1 MKKLISLMIA
11 AIMLLSLAACGEAPD
26 SSAAETEPPETSAP
40 KTEDGRPVTEVTTV
54 DELLDAIA
62 PDTVI
67 ELTGQRYMLTEASDY
82 GTGSGSG
89 YYRWDTGDGAEL
101 VIENVTGLTIRAAN
115 RDTCIVTEPRWV
127 NVLHFIG
134 CEDITLEGFTAGH
147 TDGAYCSGGVLCFEN
162 TKGVTVDGCSLY
174 GCGTEGVTTY
184 SCEDVAVTGSEI
196 WNCSQGAAFIYDSKN
211 VSFDNCDFHGI
222 TAEFG
227 MFRTIDSDKFAL
239 LNSTIRD
246 SSGDVFF
253 NSSRSSGV
261 YIGGCEVSGNK
272 FRNMFASELVPVTV
286 EGCTLGDNDII
297 DWYADMEKLGS
308 LYENSKAVDPDG
320 NVYTYSELQEMQKTE
335 NAVWNAYVPE
345 VASTPD
351 VAVSEDG
358 KVHVTTV
365 DEFLAAIAPD
375 TTIYL
380 EPGVYDLSTAAGC
393 GVTETDRYRWDL
405 RFDGPSLVIT
415 GVDGLTIE
423 GAGAESVTIA
433 AVPRYADVLGFE
445 RCAGLTLRGFTA
457 GHTEEKGYCTG
468 GVLYFDLCDDAVIDG
483 CALFGCGIMG
493 ITAGSCADMNVSNT
507 EIYDCEYGA
516 VTLND
521 SNAVFDSCDIHD
533 NGGPDFQLYN
543 STAIVDGKEQTASL
557 TTPKAPAD

>member
-11 AIMLLSLAACGEAPD
+11 AIMLLSLAACGEAPA
-26 SSAAETEPPETSAP
+26 SSVAETEPTETSAP

-54 DELLDAIA
+54 DELLAAIA
-62 PDTVI
+62 PNTVI

-127 NVLHFIG
+127 NVLHFID
-134 CEDITLEGFTAGH
+134 CEDIALEGFTAGH

-286 EGCTLGDNDII
+286 EGCALGDNDII

-345 VASTPD
+345 VASTPE

-380 EPGVYDLSTAAGC
+380 EAGVYDLSTAAGC

-493 ITAGSCADMNVSNT
+493 ITAGNCADMNVSNT

-533 NGGPDFQLYN
+533 NGGPDFQLYG
-543 STAIVDGKEQTASL
+543 STAIVDGKEQTA
-557 TTPKAPAD
+557 

>member
-67 ELTGQRYMLTEASDY
+67 ELTGQRYMLTEASTY

-127 NVLHFIG
+127 NVLHFTG

-272 FRNMFASELVPVTV
+272 FRDMFASELIPVTV
-286 EGCTLGDNDII
+286 EGCALGDNDII

-308 LYENSKAVDPDG
+308 LYENSKAVDHER
-320 NVYTYSELQEMQKTE
+320 NVYSYSELQNMQKTE

-345 VASTPD
+345 VSTPE

-493 ITAGSCADMNVSNT
+493 ITASNCDDMNVSNT

-533 NGGPDFQLYN
+533 NGGPDFQLYG
-543 STAIVDGKEQTASL
+543 STAIVDGKEQTA
-557 TTPKAPAD
+557 

>member
-1 MKKLISLMIA
+1 MKKLISLIIA
-11 AIMLLSLAACGEAPD
+11 AIMLLSLAACGEAPAAP
-26 SSAAETEPPETSAP
+26 AAETEPPETSAP
-40 KTEDGRPVTEVTTV
+40 KTEDGRTVTEVTTV

-67 ELTGQRYMLTEASDY
+67 ELTGQRYMLTEASTY
-82 GTGSGSG
+82 GTDSGSE
-89 YYRWDTGDGAEL
+89 YYRWNGWDTGDGAEL

-127 NVLHFIG
+127 NVLHFID
-134 CEDITLEGFTAGH
+134 CEDIALEGFTAGH

-253 NSSRSSGV
+253 NSSCSSGV

-272 FRNMFASELVPVTV
+272 FRDMFASELIPVTV
-286 EGCTLGDNDII
+286 EGCALGDNDII

-308 LYENSKAVDPDG
+308 LYENSKAVDHER
-320 NVYTYSELQEMQKTE
+320 NVYSYSELQNMQKTE

-345 VASTPD
+345 VSTPE

-533 NGGPDFQLYN
+533 NGGPDFQLYG
-543 STAIVDGKEQTASL
+543 STAIVDGKEQTA
-557 TTPKAPAD
+557 

>member
-54 DELLDAIA
+54 DELLAAIA

-127 NVLHFIG
+127 NVLHFID
-134 CEDITLEGFTAGH
+134 CENITLEGFTAGH

-253 NSSRSSGV
+253 NSSRSGGV

-272 FRNMFASELVPVTV
+272 FRDMFASELIPVTV
-286 EGCTLGDNDII
+286 EGCALGDNDII

-308 LYENSKAVDPDG
+308 LYENSKAVDHER
-320 NVYTYSELQEMQKTE
+320 NVYSYSELQNMQKTE

-345 VASTPD
+345 VSTPE

-405 RFDGPSLVIT
+405 RFDGPSLIIT

-493 ITAGSCADMNVSNT
+493 ITASNCADMNVSNT

-521 SNAVFDSCDIHD
+521 SNAVFDNCDIHD
-533 NGGPDFQLYN
+533 NGGPDLQLYG
-543 STAIVDGKEQTASL
+543 STAIVDGKEQTA
-557 TTPKAPAD
+557 

>member
-26 SSAAETEPPETSAP
+26 SSAEETEPPETSAP

-54 DELLDAIA
+54 DELLAAIA

-261 YIGGCEVSGNK
+261 YIGGCEVSSNK
-272 FRNMFASELVPVTV
+272 FRDMFASELIPVTV
-286 EGCTLGDNDII
+286 EGCALGDNDII

-308 LYENSKAVDPDG
+308 LYENSKAVDHER
-320 NVYTYSELQEMQKTE
+320 NVYSYSELQNMQKTE

-345 VASTPD
+345 VSTPE

-358 KVHVTTV
+358 KVHVMTV

-493 ITAGSCADMNVSNT
+493 ITASNCDDMNVSNT

-521 SNAVFDSCDIHD
+521 SNAVFDNCDIHD
-533 NGGPDFQLYN
+533 NGGPDFQLYG
-543 STAIVDGKEQTASL
+543 STAIVDGKEQTA
-557 TTPKAPAD
+557 

>member
-54 DELLDAIA
+54 DELLAAIA

-162 TKGVTVDGCSLY
+162 TKTVTVDGCSLY

-272 FRNMFASELVPVTV
+272 FRDMFASELIPVTV
-286 EGCTLGDNDII
+286 EGCALGDNDII

-308 LYENSKAVDPDG
+308 LYENSKAVDHER
-320 NVYTYSELQEMQKTE
+320 NVYSYSELQNMQKTE

-345 VASTPD
+345 VSTPE

-493 ITAGSCADMNVSNT
+493 ITASSCTDMNVSNT

-521 SNAVFDSCDIHD
+521 SNAVFDNCDIHD

-543 STAIVDGKEQTASL
+543 STAIVDGKEQIS
-557 TTPKAPAD
+557 

>member
-11 AIMLLSLAACGEAPD
+11 VIMLFSLAACGEAPAAP
-26 SSAAETEPPETSAP
+26 AAETEPAETPLP
-40 KTEDGRPVTEVTTV
+40 KTENGRPVTEVTTV
-54 DELLDAIA
+54 DELLAAIA

-272 FRNMFASELVPVTV
+272 FRDMFASELIPVTV
-286 EGCTLGDNDII
+286 EGCALGDNDII

-308 LYENSKAVDPDG
+308 LYENSKAVDPEG
-320 NVYTYSELQEMQKTE
+320 NVYTYSELQNMQKTE

-345 VASTPD
+345 VSTPE

-493 ITAGSCADMNVSNT
+493 ITASNCDDMNVSNT

-521 SNAVFDSCDIHD
+521 SNAVFDNCDIHD
-533 NGGPDFQLYN
+533 NGGPDFQLYG
-543 STAIVDGKEQTASL
+543 STAIVDGKEQTA
-557 TTPKAPAD
+557 

>member
-11 AIMLLSLAACGEAPD
+11 AIMLLSLAACGEDPD

-40 KTEDGRPVTEVTTV
+40 KTEDGRTVTEVTTV
-54 DELLDAIA
+54 DELLAAIA

-286 EGCTLGDNDII
+286 EGCTLGNNDII

-345 VASTPD
+345 VASTPE

-521 SNAVFDSCDIHD
+521 SNAVFDNCDIHD

-543 STAIVDGKEQTASL
+543 STAIVDGKEQTA
-557 TTPKAPAD
+557 

>member
-26 SSAAETEPPETSAP
+26 SSAEETEPPETSAP

-54 DELLDAIA
+54 DELLAAIA

-261 YIGGCEVSGNK
+261 YIGGGEVSGNK
-272 FRNMFASELVPVTV
+272 FRDMFASELIPVTV
-286 EGCTLGDNDII
+286 EGCALGDNDII

-308 LYENSKAVDPDG
+308 LYENSKAVDHER
-320 NVYTYSELQEMQKTE
+320 NVYSYSELQNMQKTE

-345 VASTPD
+345 VSTPE

-358 KVHVTTV
+358 KVHVMTV

-493 ITAGSCADMNVSNT
+493 ITASNCDDMNVSNT

-521 SNAVFDSCDIHD
+521 SNAVFDNCDIHD
-533 NGGPDFQLYN
+533 NGGPDFQLYG
-543 STAIVDGKEQTASL
+543 STAIVDGKEQTA
-557 TTPKAPAD
+557 

>member
-11 AIMLLSLAACGEAPD
+11 VIMLLSLAACGEAPD

-40 KTEDGRPVTEVTTV
+40 KTEDGRTVTEVTTV
-54 DELLDAIA
+54 DELLAAIA

-89 YYRWDTGDGAEL
+89 YYRWDTGGGAEL

-127 NVLHFIG
+127 NVLHFIA

-246 SSGDVFF
+246 SSGDIFF

-272 FRNMFASELVPVTV
+272 FRDMFASELIPVTV
-286 EGCTLGDNDII
+286 EGCALGDNDII

-308 LYENSKAVDPDG
+308 LYENSKAVDHER
-320 NVYTYSELQEMQKTE
+320 NVYSYSELQNMQKTK

-345 VASTPD
+345 VSTPE

-493 ITAGSCADMNVSNT
+493 ITASNCDDMNVSNT

-533 NGGPDFQLYN
+533 NGGPDFQLYG
-543 STAIVDGKEQTASL
+543 STAIVDGKEQTA
-557 TTPKAPAD
+557 

>member
-1 MKKLISLMIA
+1 MKKLVSLMIA
-11 AIMLLSLAACGEAPD
+11 VIMLFSLAACGEAPAAP
-26 SSAAETEPPETSAP
+26 AAETEPAETPLP
-40 KTEDGRPVTEVTTV
+40 KTENGRPVTEVTTV
-54 DELLDAIA
+54 DERLDAIA

-89 YYRWDTGDGAEL
+89 YYRWDTGGGAEL

-246 SSGDVFF
+246 SSGDIFF

-272 FRNMFASELVPVTV
+272 FRDMFASELIPVTV
-286 EGCTLGDNDII
+286 EGCALGDNDII

-308 LYENSKAVDPDG
+308 LYENSKAVDHER
-320 NVYTYSELQEMQKTE
+320 NVYSYSELQNMQKTE

-345 VASTPD
+345 VSTPE

-457 GHTEEKGYCTG
+457 GHTEEKGACTG

-493 ITAGSCADMNVSNT
+493 ITASNCDDMNVSNT

-521 SNAVFDSCDIHD
+521 SNAVFDNCDIHD
-533 NGGPDFQLYN
+533 NGGPDFQLYG
-543 STAIVDGKEQTASL
+543 STAIVDGKEQTA
-557 TTPKAPAD
+557 

>member
-26 SSAAETEPPETSAP
+26 SSAEETEPPETSAP

-54 DELLDAIA
+54 DELLAAIA

-211 VSFDNCDFHGI
+211 VSFDNCDFHGS

-272 FRNMFASELVPVTV
+272 FRDMFASELIPVTV
-286 EGCTLGDNDII
+286 EGCALGDNDII

-308 LYENSKAVDPDG
+308 LYENSKAVDHER
-320 NVYTYSELQEMQKTE
+320 NVYSYSELQNMQKTE
-335 NAVWNAYVPE
+335 NAVWNAYVPA
-345 VASTPD
+345 VSTPE

-365 DEFLAAIAPD
+365 DEFFAAIAPD

-493 ITAGSCADMNVSNT
+493 ITASNCDDMNVSNT

-521 SNAVFDSCDIHD
+521 SNAVFDNCDIHD
-533 NGGPDFQLYN
+533 NGGPDFQLYG
-543 STAIVDGKEQTASL
+543 STAIVDGKEQTA
-557 TTPKAPAD
+557 

>member
-493 ITAGSCADMNVSNT
+493 ITASNCDDMNVSNT

-543 STAIVDGKEQTASL
+543 STAIVDGKEQTA
-557 TTPKAPAD
+557 

>member
-40 KTEDGRPVTEVTTV
+40 KTEDGRTVIEVTTV
-54 DELLDAIA
+54 DELLAAIA

-286 EGCTLGDNDII
+286 EGCALGDNDII

-345 VASTPD
+345 VASTPE

-380 EPGVYDLSTAAGC
+380 EAGVYDLSTAAGC

-543 STAIVDGKEQTASL
+543 STAIVDGKEQTA
-557 TTPKAPAD
+557 

>member
-26 SSAAETEPPETSAP
+26 SSAAEAEPPETSAP
-40 KTEDGRPVTEVTTV
+40 KTEDGRTVIEVTTV

-67 ELTGQRYMLTEASDY
+67 ELTGQRYMLTEASTY
-82 GTGSGSG
+82 GTDSGSE
-89 YYRWDTGDGAEL
+89 YYSWNGWDTGDGAEL

-134 CEDITLEGFTAGH
+134 CEDITLAGFTAGH

-196 WNCSQGAAFIYDSKN
+196 WNCSQGAAFIYYSKN

-222 TAEFG
+222 TAELG
-227 MFRTIDSDKFAL
+227 MFRITSSDKFAL
-239 LNSTIRD
+239 LNSTVRD
-246 SSGDVFF
+246 SSGDLFI
-253 NSSRSSGV
+253 SSSCSSGV
-261 YIGGCEVSGNK
+261 YIGGCEVSNNK
-272 FRNMFASELVPVTV
+272 FRDMFASELVPITV

-308 LYENSKAVDPDG
+308 LYENSKAVDPEG
-320 NVYTYSELQEMQKTE
+320 NVYTYSELQEMQKTD
-335 NAVWNAYVPE
+335 NAVWNAYAPE
-345 VASTPD
+345 VSTPELS
-351 VAVSEDG
+351 VSEDG

-380 EPGVYDLSTAAGC
+380 EAGTYDLSTAEGY
-393 GVTETDRYRWDL
+393 GVSGTERYHWEL

-433 AVPRYADVLGFE
+433 AVPRYADVLSFE

-457 GHTEEKGYCTG
+457 GHTEEKGACTG

-521 SNAVFDSCDIHD
+521 SNAVFDNCDIHD
-533 NGGPDFQLYN
+533 NGGPDFQLYG
-543 STAIVDGKEQTASL
+543 STAIVDGKEQTA
-557 TTPKAPAD
+557 

>member
-26 SSAAETEPPETSAP
+26 SSAEETEPPETSAP

-54 DELLDAIA
+54 DELLAAIA

-272 FRNMFASELVPVTV
+272 FRDMFASELIPVTV
-286 EGCTLGDNDII
+286 EGCALGDNDII

-308 LYENSKAVDPDG
+308 LYENSKAVDHER
-320 NVYTYSELQEMQKTE
+320 NVYSYSELQNMQKTE

-345 VASTPD
+345 VSTPE

-358 KVHVTTV
+358 KVHVMTV

-493 ITAGSCADMNVSNT
+493 ITASNCDDMNVSNT

-521 SNAVFDSCDIHD
+521 SNAVFDNCDIHD
-533 NGGPDFQLYN
+533 NGCPDFQLYG
-543 STAIVDGKEQTASL
+543 STAIVDGKEQTA
-557 TTPKAPAD
+557 

>member
-40 KTEDGRPVTEVTTV
+40 KTEDGRTVTEVTTV
-54 DELLDAIA
+54 DELLAAIA

-67 ELTGQRYMLTEASDY
+67 ELTGQRYMLTEASTY
-82 GTGSGSG
+82 GTDSGSG

-239 LNSTIRD
+239 LNSTVRD

-286 EGCTLGDNDII
+286 EGCALGDNDII

-433 AVPRYADVLGFE
+433 AVPRYADVLSFE

-543 STAIVDGKEQTASL
+543 STAIVDGKEQTA
-557 TTPKAPAD
+557 

>member
-26 SSAAETEPPETSAP
+26 SSAEETEPPETSAP

-272 FRNMFASELVPVTV
+272 FRDMFASELIPVTV
-286 EGCTLGDNDII
+286 EGCALGDNDII

-308 LYENSKAVDPDG
+308 LYENSKAVDHER
-320 NVYTYSELQEMQKTE
+320 NVYSYSELQNMQKTE

-345 VASTPD
+345 VSTPE

-358 KVHVTTV
+358 KVHVMTV

-521 SNAVFDSCDIHD
+521 SNAVFDNCDIHD
-533 NGGPDFQLYN
+533 NGGPDFQLYG
-543 STAIVDGKEQTASL
+543 STAIVDGKEQTA
-557 TTPKAPAD
+557 

>member
-54 DELLDAIA
+54 DELLAAIA

-272 FRNMFASELVPVTV
+272 FRDMFASELIPVTV
-286 EGCTLGDNDII
+286 EGCALGDNDII

-308 LYENSKAVDPDG
+308 LYENSKAVDHER
-320 NVYTYSELQEMQKTE
+320 NVYSYSELQNMQKTE

-345 VASTPD
+345 VSTPE

-380 EPGVYDLSTAAGC
+380 EAGTYDLSTAEGC

-493 ITAGSCADMNVSNT
+493 ITASSCADMNVSNT

-533 NGGPDFQLYN
+533 NGGPDFKLYN
-543 STAIVDGKEQTASL
+543 STAIVDGKEQTA
-557 TTPKAPAD
+557 

>member
-67 ELTGQRYMLTEASDY
+67 ELTGQRYMLTEASNY

-246 SSGDVFF
+246 SSGDIFF

-272 FRNMFASELVPVTV
+272 FRDMFASELIPVTV
-286 EGCTLGDNDII
+286 EGCALGDNDII

-308 LYENSKAVDPDG
+308 LYENSKAVDHER
-320 NVYTYSELQEMQKTE
+320 NVYSYSELQNMQKTK

-345 VASTPD
+345 VSTPE

-493 ITAGSCADMNVSNT
+493 ITASNCDDMNVSNT

-533 NGGPDFQLYN
+533 NGGPDFQLYG
-543 STAIVDGKEQTASL
+543 STAIVDGK
-557 TTPKAPAD
+557 

>member
-272 FRNMFASELVPVTV
+272 FRDMFASELIPVTV
-286 EGCTLGDNDII
+286 EDCALGDNDII

-308 LYENSKAVDPDG
+308 LYENSKAVDHER
-320 NVYTYSELQEMQKTE
+320 NVYSYSELQNMQKTE

-345 VASTPD
+345 VSTPE

-358 KVHVTTV
+358 KVHVMTV

-433 AVPRYADVLGFE
+433 AVPRYADVLGCE
-445 RCAGLTLRGFTA
+445 RCAGMTLRGFTA

-493 ITAGSCADMNVSNT
+493 ITASNCDDMNVSNT

-521 SNAVFDSCDIHD
+521 SNAVFDNCDIHD
-533 NGGPDFQLYN
+533 NGGPDFQLYG
-543 STAIVDGKEQTASL
+543 STAIVDGKEQTA
-557 TTPKAPAD
+557 

>member
-67 ELTGQRYMLTEASDY
+67 ELTGQRYMLTEASNY

-272 FRNMFASELVPVTV
+272 FRDMFASELIPVTV
-286 EGCTLGDNDII
+286 EDCALGDNDII

-308 LYENSKAVDPDG
+308 LYENSKAVDPEG
-320 NVYTYSELQEMQKTE
+320 NVYTYSELQNMQKTE

-345 VASTPD
+345 VSTPE

-415 GVDGLTIE
+415 GVDGLSIE

-493 ITAGSCADMNVSNT
+493 ITASNCDDMNVSNT

-521 SNAVFDSCDIHD
+521 SNAVFDNCDIHD
-533 NGGPDFQLYN
+533 NGGPDFQLYG
-543 STAIVDGKEQTASL
+543 STAIVDGKEQTA
-557 TTPKAPAD
+557 

>member
-67 ELTGQRYMLTEASDY
+67 ELTGQRYMLTEASNY

-246 SSGDVFF
+246 SSGDIFF

-272 FRNMFASELVPVTV
+272 FRDMFASELIPVTV
-286 EGCTLGDNDII
+286 EGCALGDNDII

-308 LYENSKAVDPDG
+308 LYENSKAVDPEG
-320 NVYTYSELQEMQKTE
+320 NVYTYSELQNMQKTE

-345 VASTPD
+345 VSTPE

-493 ITAGSCADMNVSNT
+493 ITASNCDDMNVSNT

-533 NGGPDFQLYN
+533 NGGPDFQLYG
-543 STAIVDGKEQTASL
+543 STAIVDGKEQTA
-557 TTPKAPAD
+557 

>member
-67 ELTGQRYMLTEASDY
+67 ELTGQRYMLTEASTY

-127 NVLHFIG
+127 NVLHFTG

-272 FRNMFASELVPVTV
+272 FRDMFASELIPVTV
-286 EGCTLGDNDII
+286 EGCALGDNDII

-320 NVYTYSELQEMQKTE
+320 NVYTYSALQEMQKTE

-345 VASTPD
+345 VSTPE

-493 ITAGSCADMNVSNT
+493 ITASNCDDMNVSNT

-533 NGGPDFQLYN
+533 NGGPDFQLYG
-543 STAIVDGKEQTASL
+543 STAIVDGKEQTA
-557 TTPKAPAD
+557 

>member
-11 AIMLLSLAACGEAPD
+11 AIMLFSLAACGEAPAAP
-26 SSAAETEPPETSAP
+26 AAETEPAETPLP
-40 KTEDGRPVTEVTTV
+40 KTENGRPVTEVTTV
-54 DELLDAIA
+54 DELLAAIA

-127 NVLHFIG
+127 NVLHFID
-134 CEDITLEGFTAGH
+134 CENITLEGFTAGH

-272 FRNMFASELVPVTV
+272 FRDMFASELVPVTV
-286 EGCTLGDNDII
+286 EGCALGDNDII

-405 RFDGPSLVIT
+405 RFDGPSLIIT

-493 ITAGSCADMNVSNT
+493 ITASNCDDMNVSNT

-533 NGGPDFQLYN
+533 NGGPDFQLYG
-543 STAIVDGKEQTASL
+543 STAIVDGKEQTA
-557 TTPKAPAD
+557 

>member
-26 SSAAETEPPETSAP
+26 SSAEETEPPETSAP

-54 DELLDAIA
+54 DELLAAIA

-272 FRNMFASELVPVTV
+272 FRDMFASELIPVTV
-286 EGCTLGDNDII
+286 EGCALGDNDII

-308 LYENSKAVDPDG
+308 LYENSKAVDHER
-320 NVYTYSELQEMQKTE
+320 NVYSYSELQNMQKTE

-345 VASTPD
+345 VSTPE

-493 ITAGSCADMNVSNT
+493 ITASNCDDMNVSNT

-521 SNAVFDSCDIHD
+521 SNAVFDNCDIHD
-533 NGGPDFQLYN
+533 NGGPDFQLYG
-543 STAIVDGKEQTASL
+543 STAIVDGKEQTA
-557 TTPKAPAD
+557 

>member
-1 MKKLISLMIA
+1 
-11 AIMLLSLAACGEAPD
+11 MLLSLAACGEAPD

-67 ELTGQRYMLTEASDY
+67 ELTGQRYMLTEASNY

-246 SSGDVFF
+246 SSGDIFF

-272 FRNMFASELVPVTV
+272 FRDMFASELIPVTV
-286 EGCTLGDNDII
+286 EGCALGDNDII

-308 LYENSKAVDPDG
+308 LYENSKAVDHER
-320 NVYTYSELQEMQKTE
+320 NVYSYSELQNMQKTK

-345 VASTPD
+345 VSTPE

-375 TTIYL
+375 TTVYL

-493 ITAGSCADMNVSNT
+493 ITASNCDDMNVSNT

-533 NGGPDFQLYN
+533 NGGPDFQLYG
-543 STAIVDGKEQTASL
+543 STAIVDGKEQTA
-557 TTPKAPAD
+557 

>member
-11 AIMLLSLAACGEAPD
+11 AIMLLSLAACGEAPA
-26 SSAAETEPPETSAP
+26 SSVAETEPTETSAP

-54 DELLDAIA
+54 DELLAAIA
-62 PDTVI
+62 PNTVI

-127 NVLHFIG
+127 NVLHFID
-134 CEDITLEGFTAGH
+134 CEDIALEGFTAGH

-239 LNSTIRD
+239 LNSTVRD

-286 EGCTLGDNDII
+286 EGCALGDNDII

-345 VASTPD
+345 VTSTPE

-521 SNAVFDSCDIHD
+521 SNAVFDNCDIHD

-543 STAIVDGKEQTASL
+543 STAIVDGKEQTA
-557 TTPKAPAD
+557 

>member
-54 DELLDAIA
+54 DELLAAIA

-272 FRNMFASELVPVTV
+272 FRDMFASELVPITV
-286 EGCTLGDNDII
+286 EGCALGDNDII

-308 LYENSKAVDPDG
+308 LYENSKAVDHER
-320 NVYTYSELQEMQKTE
+320 NVYSYSELQNMQKTE
-335 NAVWNAYVPE
+335 TAVWNAYVPE
-345 VASTPD
+345 VSTPE

-493 ITAGSCADMNVSNT
+493 ITASNCDDMNVSNT

-521 SNAVFDSCDIHD
+521 SNAVLDNCDIHD
-533 NGGPDFQLYN
+533 NGGPDFQLYG
-543 STAIVDGKEQTASL
+543 STAIVDGKEQTA
-557 TTPKAPAD
+557 

>member
-54 DELLDAIA
+54 DELLAAIA

-261 YIGGCEVSGNK
+261 YIGGCEVSSNK
-272 FRNMFASELVPVTV
+272 FRDMFASELIPVTV
-286 EGCTLGDNDII
+286 EGCALGDNDII

-308 LYENSKAVDPDG
+308 LYENSKAVDHER
-320 NVYTYSELQEMQKTE
+320 NVYSYSELQNMQKTE

-345 VASTPD
+345 VSTPE

-493 ITAGSCADMNVSNT
+493 ITASNCDDMNVSNT

-521 SNAVFDSCDIHD
+521 SNAVFDNCDIHD
-533 NGGPDFQLYN
+533 NGGPDFQLYG
-543 STAIVDGKEQTASL
+543 STAIVDGKEQTA
-557 TTPKAPAD
+557 

>member
-184 SCEDVAVTGSEI
+184 SCEDVADTGSEI

-272 FRNMFASELVPVTV
+272 LRDMFASELIPVTV
-286 EGCTLGDNDII
+286 EGCALGDNDII

-308 LYENSKAVDPDG
+308 LYENSKAVDHER
-320 NVYTYSELQEMQKTE
+320 NVYSYSELQNMQKTE

-345 VASTPD
+345 VSTPE

-493 ITAGSCADMNVSNT
+493 ITASNCDDMNVSNT

-533 NGGPDFQLYN
+533 NGGPDFQLYG
-543 STAIVDGKEQTASL
+543 STAIVDGKEQTA
-557 TTPKAPAD
+557 

>member
-40 KTEDGRPVTEVTTV
+40 KAEDGRTVIEVTTV

-261 YIGGCEVSGNK
+261 YIGGCEVRGNK
-272 FRNMFASELVPVTV
+272 FRDMFASELIPVTV
-286 EGCTLGDNDII
+286 EGCALGDNDII

-308 LYENSKAVDPDG
+308 LYENSKAVDHER
-320 NVYTYSELQEMQKTE
+320 NVYSYSELQEMQKTD
-335 NAVWNAYVPE
+335 NAVWNAYAPE
-345 VASTPD
+345 VSTPELS
-351 VAVSEDG
+351 VSEDG

-493 ITAGSCADMNVSNT
+493 ITASNCDDMNVSNT

-533 NGGPDFQLYN
+533 NGGPDFQLYG
-543 STAIVDGKEQTASL
+543 STAIVDGKEQTA
-557 TTPKAPAD
+557 

>member
-54 DELLDAIA
+54 DELLAAIA

-184 SCEDVAVTGSEI
+184 SCEDVAVTGCEI

-272 FRNMFASELVPVTV
+272 FRDMFASELIPVTV
-286 EGCTLGDNDII
+286 EGCALGDNDII

-308 LYENSKAVDPDG
+308 LYENSKAVDHER
-320 NVYTYSELQEMQKTE
+320 NVYSYSELQNMQKTE

-345 VASTPD
+345 VSTPE

-493 ITAGSCADMNVSNT
+493 ITASSCDDMNVSNT

-533 NGGPDFQLYN
+533 NGGPDFQLYG
-543 STAIVDGKEQTASL
+543 STAIVDGKEQTA
-557 TTPKAPAD
+557 

>member
-54 DELLDAIA
+54 DELLAAIA

-82 GTGSGSG
+82 GTGRGSG

-147 TDGAYCSGGVLCFEN
+147 TDGAFCSGGVLCFEN

-286 EGCTLGDNDII
+286 EGCALGDNDII

-345 VASTPD
+345 VASTPE

-543 STAIVDGKEQTASL
+543 STAIVDGKEQTA
-557 TTPKAPAD
+557 

>member
-54 DELLDAIA
+54 DELLAAIA

-272 FRNMFASELVPVTV
+272 FRDMFASELIPVTV
-286 EGCTLGDNDII
+286 EGCELGDNDII

-308 LYENSKAVDPDG
+308 LYENSKAVDHER
-320 NVYTYSELQEMQKTE
+320 NVYSYSELQNMQKTE

-345 VASTPD
+345 VSTPE

-493 ITAGSCADMNVSNT
+493 ITASNCDDMNVSNT

-521 SNAVFDSCDIHD
+521 SNAVFDNCDIHD
-533 NGGPDFQLYN
+533 NGGPDFQLYG
-543 STAIVDGKEQTASL
+543 STAIVDGKEQTA
-557 TTPKAPAD
+557 

>member
-67 ELTGQRYMLTEASDY
+67 ELTGQRYMLTEASNY

-246 SSGDVFF
+246 SSGDIFF

-272 FRNMFASELVPVTV
+272 FRDMFASELIPVTV
-286 EGCTLGDNDII
+286 EGCALGDNDII

-308 LYENSKAVDPDG
+308 LYENSKAVDHER
-320 NVYTYSELQEMQKTE
+320 NVYSYSELQNMQKTE

-345 VASTPD
+345 VSTPE

-375 TTIYL
+375 TTIYF

-493 ITAGSCADMNVSNT
+493 ITASNCDDMNVSNT

-533 NGGPDFQLYN
+533 NGGPDFQLYG
-543 STAIVDGKEQTASL
+543 STAIVDGKEQTA
-557 TTPKAPAD
+557 